1 MSFVLVSRS
10 TFAKRQLFLLYIVW
24 CSSVSSRIFPI
35 CWWLYSVRCARVSSR
50 IFPIWW
56 WLYSV
61 RCADVSNRIFPICWS
76 QGKLI
81 CHPSSQTEPTASLEF
96 VVQLFSPHGKKVF
109 RKCLARVKPFNMALN
124 PIKRFSWRKNR
135 LGADIEKFTRKTAR
149 SVAIK

>member
-1 MSFVLVSRS
+1 MCPVVFLRFAGGYTVLDVPGCPVVFFQFAGGLYSIRCADVSR
-10 TFAKRQLFLLYIVW
+10 
-24 CSSVSSRIFPI
+24 RIFPV
-35 CWWLYSVRCARVSSR
+35 C
-50 IFPIWW
+50 W

-76 QGKLI
+76 QGRLI
-81 CHPSSQTEPTASLEF
+81 YHHPSSQTEPTASLEF

-124 PIKRFSWRKNR
+124 PIKRFSWCKNR